1 MMNATAYSMP
11 KTIAGARTGR
21 KSYQLTREDK
31 FWLAVA
37 LPSKRSLLKTQML
50 TDWGVGAVRVDRHG

>member
-11 KTIAGARTGR
+11 KTIAGARTGL
-21 KSYQLTREDK
+21 KSYQLTREER

-37 LPSKRSLLKTQML
+37 LPSTESLWK
-50 TDWGVGAVRVDRHG
+50 DNIY